1 MNKDRNTAFTP
12 SRFALQTPKG
22 DIMLERPLVMGIL
35 NINRDSFY
43 AESRFSDLDLI
54 LAKVEE
60 MLRDGAGIID
70 IGGMSSRPGA
80 AISEP
85 NEEVDKMAPV
95 FEAIYK
101 AFPDAHLS
109 IDTVHSKV
117 VEAIAPY
124 VSLAND
130 ISAGKVD
137 EELIKVVAR
146 LKLPYVLM
154 HMKGIPETM
163 QSQAD
168 YKDPVEEVYSFLE
181 ERIAFCQSVGIEQV
195 IVDPGFGFGKT
206 IEQNYTLLA
215 GLRRFHD
222 LGRPVLIGLSRKSMI
237 WKKLNTDPSGALN
250 GSTVLHTLSLMNA
263 PHIIRAHDVLEA
275 VQAIELYETF
285 RKAQ

>member
-1 MNKDRNTAFTP
+1 MSKEETQALSPPVHVLKTP
-12 SRFALQTPKG
+12 RGIITLNRSV
-22 DIMLERPLVMGIL
+22 VMGIL

-43 AESRFSDLDLI
+43 VKSRFTNLELI

-60 MLRDGAGIID
+60 MLSDGASIID

-85 NEEVDKMAPV
+85 NEEADKMAPI
-95 FEAIYK
+95 FEAINK
-101 AFPDAHLS
+101 DFPEAILS

-117 VEAIAPY
+117 VEVLAPF
-124 VSLAND
+124 VSIVND
-130 ISAGKVD
+130 ISAGHID
-137 EELIKVVAR
+137 DDLIKTVAR

-163 QSQAD
+163 QSEAS
-168 YKDPVEEVYSFLE
+168 YKNPVEEVFSFLE
-181 ERIAFCQSVGIEQV
+181 SRIADCTKAGIEQV

-206 IEQNYTLLA
+206 IEHNYTLLA

-222 LGRPVLIGLSRKSMI
+222 LAKPLLIGLSRKSMI

-250 GSTVLHTLSLMNA
+250 GTTVLHTLALMNG

-275 VQAIELYETF
+275 VQAIELYEKF
-285 RKAQ
+285 KHA